1 MTTDEALLD
10 LMNWLSPS
18 FPVGGY
24 VYSHGIE
31 MAVEEGQIYNEQ
43 ELVRWISA
51 ALTQGA
57 GRIDGGLFKAAWQ
70 AVEEGDSEALKSTI
84 ELGDILRGTSE
95 MALESAA
102 QGQAFMDT
110 ILQTRDFQGLKE
122 ISENMKADNR
132 KASHA
137 IAVAIVAALAGIQ
150 LRPALLAYYHGFT
163 TNLVSAG
170 IRLVPLG
177 QIAGQR
183 SIEALK
189 PTVAATSQAV
199 LDGELDTLGTAAPVI
214 DWASM
219 KHETQYTRLF
229 RS

>member
-1 MTTDEALLD
+1 MITDPNLLD
-10 LMNWLSPS
+10 LMTWLSPS

-31 MAVEEGQIYNEQ
+31 YAVEEGRLTNKE
-43 ELVRWISA
+43 ELVGWIKA

-57 GRIDGGLFKAAWQ
+57 GRIDGALFSGAWQ
-70 AVEEGDSEALKSTI
+70 AVTDDDI
-84 ELGDILRGTSE
+84 ERLTWAIERGDIMRPTNE
-95 MALESAA
+95 MALESTA
-102 QGQAFMDT
+102 QGQAFIDT
-110 ILQTRDFQGLKE
+110 VLQIRDFPKLKKVSE
-122 ISENMKADNR
+122 QAATEGRSISY
-132 KASHA
+132 A
-137 IAVAIVAALAGIQ
+137 IAVAMVSAEAKIS
-150 LRPALLAYYHGFT
+150 LRPALLAYYHAFT

-170 IRLVPLG
+170 VRLIPLG

-183 SIEALK
+183 SIEVLK
-189 PTVAATSQAV
+189 PTLTSSLDATLEGAF
-199 LDGELDTLGTAAPVI
+199 DGLGTAASLI